1 MNVQSSQVMDVQSS
15 QKDTLPEGFV
25 GRRTA
30 TISDSDWPETEEALF
45 F

>member
-1 MNVQSSQVMDVQSS
+1 MAVQSSQVMDVQSS

-30 TISDSDWPETEEALF
+30 ATSDSDWPETEEALF